1 MFTETYYLAE
11 ARFTSPEMLY
21 GPGGRAPPGIVSIDL
36 GWRDVHTIPLTDD
49 MHSPGHEA
57 EEAAMEAGRR
67 ARAGNAKTV
76 PVVVAVLCAGAIGA
90 GILYATTGARDTRG
104 KPRPPEVGKASG
116 EAEQPKPE
124 PRPESPAPPVDE
136 ALRPSLDRV
145 VARCPKSYPDIVTPL
160 PESGGFSDKDIAELM
175 GMLGNWN
182 PALRA
187 EVSNELARRGEAVI
201 PKLKE
206 ALRSEDGKV
215 RAGAAKALSGIVR
228 DQMRN
233 WKEHCPGVTDG
244 REAQDKIRSKH
255 AGLVPE
261 LLRLFKDPER
271 DVREAALNCISSLQ
285 IKNREVISAML
296 ELCADK
302 DEFVAQ
308 NAMLTLEKRFGVDPL
323 DPRRIVA
330 GLKAAM
336 KGPLPRGKGHVIRL
350 ISRLDESI
358 QREFI
363 PEYLALLDWQP
374 DRDTMF
380 GAGGQEQAMRLLTK
394 FRVKEL
400 VPRIPKLLDKT
411 MRGPG
416 LFAPGLECAMEFG
429 SDAKVILPELKE
441 YQKRLERDLEKAGN
455 SRHAPGIRER
465 LEKMRK
471 AVEHVESM

>member
-1 MFTETYYLAE
+1 MAAGHLAK
-11 ARFTSPEMLY
+11 
-21 GPGGRAPPGIVSIDL
+21 
-36 GWRDVHTIPLTDD
+36 
-49 MHSPGHEA
+49 
-57 EEAAMEAGRR
+57 
-67 ARAGNAKTV
+67 AGNAKTV

-90 GILYATTGARDTRG
+90 GILYALVGAKDTRG
-104 KPRPPEVGKASG
+104 KPRPPEVDTARGTTD
-116 EAEQPKPE
+116 QPKAE
-124 PRPESPAPPVDE
+124 MRLASPAPPVDE
-136 ALRPSLDRV
+136 ALRPSLDRI
-145 VARCPKSYPDIVTPL
+145 VAQCPKSYPEIVTPL
-160 PESGGFSDKDIAELM
+160 PEEGGFSDKGVAELM

-187 EVSNELARRGEAVI
+187 EVSKELARRGEAVI

-215 RAGAAKALSGIVR
+215 RAGGAKALSGIVSDR
-228 DQMRN
+228 MRN
-233 WKEHCPGVTDG
+233 WQESCPGVTD
-244 REAQDKIRSKH
+244 RQEAQDKIRSRY
-255 AGLVPE
+255 ADLVPV
-261 LLRLFKDPER
+261 LLGLFKDPER

-285 IKNREVISAML
+285 IKSREVISAML
-296 ELCADK
+296 DLCADE

-308 NAMLTLEKRFGVDPL
+308 SAMLTLEKKFGVDPL

-336 KGPLPRGKGHVIRL
+336 KSPLPRGKGHVMRL

-363 PEYLALLDWQP
+363 PEYLAHLDWQP

-380 GAGGQEQAMRLLTK
+380 GAGGQAEALRLLTK

-416 LFAPGLECAMEFG
+416 LFAPGLESAMEFG
-429 SDAKVILPELKE
+429 NDAKVILPELRA
-441 YQKRLERDLEKAGN
+441 YMQRLEEDLKKPMRERHRAPLQQKLEK
-455 SRHAPGIRER
+455 I
-465 LEKMRK
+465 RK
-471 AVEHVESM
+471 AVAHVESM